1 MQTDRLI
8 VGNCLRNIGHHEA
21 SLVTEDYR
29 AGYLAGITVGDGT
42 FRYVEGATRAEQKV
56 PYWRVALRETDE
68 AALGRIVAYLAAFGI
83 EAHVRAFNRGVT
95 SVTPTGGI
103 YLSELHPMKKVEIR
117 SMGSLEAIN
126 SILKTR
132 DTLEFKRGFLAG
144 FFDAEGTGQEERGG
158 HVRVSQKDASVLH
171 LVAQYG
177 ASLGFR
183 FNVTERSDSH
193 SSWASLHGGFLE
205 RLRFMSTCKPAL
217 TRKAGVVGTSVQ
229 YDPSEI
235 IAIEPG
241 PVKDVVDIQTSTG
254 TFFAAGLATHN
265 CFRKKGGCGAKF
277 LAGDPAIESQ
287 QVGRVP
293 NAEIAD
299 QVNTIQKMAMKRA
312 LIGTTL
318 LAVNASEFFT
328 QDVEDMVIST
338 VASEP
343 QPVGTAFEQ
352 RSSAKANTIADEHVA
367 TGVAPAATA
376 HAAGESEHLDREI
389 LDACHALG
397 KTEGQLVDWLRKKY
411 QVEEIKALTPLHKRE
426 VLHLLQSRIA
436 RQPTT

>member
-1 MQTDRLI
+1 MQTDGLI
-8 VGNCLRNIGHHEA
+8 VGNCLRNIRYHEVPLA
-21 SLVTEDYR
+21 TEDYR

-83 EAHVRAFNRGVT
+83 EARVRAFNRGVT
-95 SVTPTGGI
+95 SVTPAGGI
-103 YLSELHPMKKVEIR
+103 YPSELHPMKKVEIR

-126 SILKTR
+126 NILKTR

-144 FFDAEGTGQEERGG
+144 FFDAEGTGQEGRGG
-158 HVRVSQKDASVLH
+158 HVRVSQKDTSVLH
-171 LVAQYG
+171 LVARYG

-183 FNVTERSDSH
+183 FSVTERSDSH
-193 SSWASLHGGFLE
+193 CSYASLQGGFLQ
-205 RLRFMSTCKPAL
+205 RLRFMSTCQPIL

-265 CFRKKGGCGAKF
+265 CFRKKGGCGAKYPD
-277 LAGDPAIESQ
+277 GDQLIESQ
-287 QVGRVP
+287 QVGRVFNP
-293 NAEIAD
+293 DIAD
-299 QVNTIQKMAMKRA
+299 QVNTIQKMSQKRSLVA
-312 LIGTTL
+312 VTL

-328 QDVEDMVIST
+328 QDVEDFNFITTTGRVKESAT
-338 VASEP
+338 EAPESRAARGAEAADSRRFSPRPEAVVNRDEEGSLDDAVLAACRSLGRTE
-343 QPVGTAFEQ
+343 EQ
-352 RSSAKANTIADEHVA
+352 LAEY
-367 TGVAPAATA
+367 
-376 HAAGESEHLDREI
+376 L
-389 LDACHALG
+389 
-397 KTEGQLVDWLRKKY
+397 QKKY
-411 QVEEIKALTPLHKRE
+411 GASGVGLLTAEQKRE
-426 VLHLLQSRIA
+426 VLSFLNEKIA
-436 RQPTT
+436 KQRAA